1 MTISDYKNFILIN
14 FNKET
19 INLDNNDDFE
29 KFTLLLKDIMK

>member
-14 FNKET
+14 FSKET